1 MNLMKNTSDSCSLFS
16 LAALGLALLPAVAGL
31 TGCVS
36 STTSTPAGTVVY
48 AYRSLDATLAEDYS
62 RVVDATRQA
71 IKDLEFS
78 KVTENKDA
86 FTAIFE
92 AHTALDKTVEITVT
106 NTGKNLTSIKIRVGV
121 IGDQPMSSAVLDKIK
136 ARL

>member
-1 MNLMKNTSDSCSLFS
+1 MKNTSASRSLYS
-16 LAALGLALLPAVAGL
+16 PAVLGLSLLLAMAGL

-48 AYRSLDATLAEDYS
+48 AYRSLDATLAEDYA

-71 IKDLEFS
+71 VKDLEFS

-86 FTAIFE
+86 FTALFE

-106 NTGKNLTSIKIRVGV
+106 NAGKNLTNIKIRVGV
-121 IGDQPMSSAVLDKIK
+121 IGDQPMSSAILDKIK
-136 ARL
+136 TRL